1 MLLRTCKVVGV
12 AEEWEH
18 CAEGT
23 SGLEGLVRVFL
34 TEVRTL
40 QSLET
45 ALHGATE
52 TGASTAYG
60 VAVREGTKP
69 CLWSTRT
76 IFIPSTQPDP
86 GRMADV
92 HKRFL
97 E

>member
-52 TGASTAYG
+52 TGASTACEWLSPRSSG
-60 VAVREGTKP
+60 SGGSEA
-69 CLWSTRT
+69 LST
-76 IFIPSTQPDP
+76 
-86 GRMADV
+86 GRS
-92 HKRFL
+92 RG
-97 E
+97 